1 MVVIR
6 KHILWTSVKD
16 NLSVEFSAKIAHRV
30 SGNLEDGLGQPLL
43 LDANERQDEDVED
56 NDDNE
61 EDPEESHK
69 PATSLAAAYRLLT
82 PSVKV
87 SIIYLL
93 QTLHLYCP
101 YNHGGT
107 TPPCW
112 LDYQLPCVSSVLT
125 YTRCLQLIR
134 FSYWSTSCSSLPWKF
149 YSRSQ
154 VLSPHSTST
163 GQLVPWQSF

>member
-43 LDANERQDEDVED
+43 LDAKDRDDEDVED
-56 NDDNE
+56 NEDNE

-87 SIIYLL
+87 SIICLL

-163 GQLVPWQSF
+163 GQLVLWQSF

>member
-1 MVVIR
+1 
-6 KHILWTSVKD
+6 
-16 NLSVEFSAKIAHRV
+16 
-30 SGNLEDGLGQPLL
+30 LEDGLGQPLL
-43 LDANERQDEDVED
+43 LDAKERHDEDVED

-107 TPPCW
+107 TPPC
-112 LDYQLPCVSSVLT
+112 
-125 YTRCLQLIR
+125 
-134 FSYWSTSCSSLPWKF
+134 
-149 YSRSQ
+149 
-154 VLSPHSTST
+154 
-163 GQLVPWQSF
+163 